1 MMMRPK
7 RLFMLDVFRGLAVIA
22 MACYHFGFDLNS
34 AGYIHQDL
42 NNSVAWLTA
51 RSLILTTFLL
61 ISGISLSIA
70 KARSDSPSIMRI
82 LRIGLC
88 ATLVSAGSYFMFP
101 DAWIFFGVLH
111 FIVIASL
118 VGRHIDWHPMTLLLV
133 GFVALGLGIFY
144 QSTFFN
150 QPLLQWIGFMTF
162 KPVTEDYVPIF
173 PWIGVFLMG
182 IYLGTRFIL
191 SGALVQGDRL
201 SEGKVLA
208 VPAWLGR
215 HSLLI
220 YMIHQPILLGLLWL
234 FGASI

>member
-1 MMMRPK
+1 MMTRPK
-7 RLFMLDVFRGLAVIA
+7 RLFMLDVFRGLAIIA
-22 MACYHFGFDLNS
+22 MACYHFGFDLNI

-70 KARSDSPSIMRI
+70 KARSDSLSLKRIM
-82 LRIGLC
+82 RIGLC

-101 DAWIFFGVLH
+101 DSWIFFGVLH

-118 VGRHIDWHPMTLLLV
+118 VGSNIHGYPIIFLLL

-173 PWIGVFLMG
+173 PWMGVFLIGM
-182 IYLGTRFIL
+182 YLGTGFI
-191 SGALVQGDRL
+191 SNRAIAQGDRL
-201 SEGKVLA
+201 NEGKFLA
-208 VPAWLGR
+208 VFAWLGR

-234 FGASI
+234 FGACI